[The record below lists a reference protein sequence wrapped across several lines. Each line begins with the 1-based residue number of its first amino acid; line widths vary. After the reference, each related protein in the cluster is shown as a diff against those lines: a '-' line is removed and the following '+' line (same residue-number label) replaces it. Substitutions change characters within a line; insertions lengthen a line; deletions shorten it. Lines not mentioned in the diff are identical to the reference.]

1 MYHHGVK
8 VNEPLNGARPIKGVA
23 TAIIGIV
30 ATAVAVGAPAI
41 AALNAAFPL
50 NKPVLVTDVR
60 SAIGNAG
67 TGGTLVKALTAIA
80 DQTSPIVIVVRVDA
94 GANAAATETN
104 VIGGNVA
111 GVYTGL
117 QALLAAETETGVRPR
132 ILGCP
137 GLDTPLVTTAM
148 VIVAKRLRGF
158 AYASVPAADVAA
170 AILYRGNYSARELML
185 IWPDFSGGFT
195 GDAVARALG
204 LRARID
210 EEIGWH
216 KTLSNVAVDG
226 VTGLTKNVFFDLTDS
241 SNDAGLLNENDVTT
255 LVRMN
260 GFRFWGSRT
269 CSDEPLFQFESAVR
283 TSQALQDSISYGIA
297 WAVDKPI
304 TTGLIRDII
313 ETINAEFRSLVAQGR
328 VIGANAWF
336 DPALN
341 SATDLAGGKLT
352 IDYDYTPCA
361 PAEAITLNQR
371 ITDRYYDTI
380 GASLQS
386 S

>member
-1 MYHHGVK
+1 MTYHHGIK
-8 VNEPLNGARPIKGVA
+8 VNEPVTGARPIKGVA
-23 TAIIGIV
+23 TAVIGLV
-30 ATAVAVGAPAI
+30 ATAIGVGAPEI
-41 AALNAAFPL
+41 AALDAAFPL

-60 SAIGNAG
+60 TSIGVAG
-67 TGGTLVKALTAIA
+67 TNGTLKKALTAIA
-80 DQTSPIVIVVRVDA
+80 DQTSPIIIVVRVA
-94 GANAAATETN
+94 PGANVAATNTN
-104 VIGGNVA
+104 VIGTTID

-117 QALLAAETETGVRPR
+117 QALLAAETETGIRPR
-132 ILGCP
+132 IIGCP
-137 GLDTPLVTTAM
+137 GLDTPEVTAAM
-148 VIVAKRLRGF
+148 AIIAKRLRGF
-158 AYASVPAADVAA
+158 AYAGVTAANVADV
-170 AILYRGNYSARELML
+170 LTYRANYAARELML
-185 IWPDFSGGFT
+185 IWPEFSGGFV

-226 VTGLTKNVFFDLTDS
+226 VTGLSKNVFFDLTDS
-241 SNDAGLLNENDVTT
+241 TNDAGLLNAGDVTT

-269 CSDEPLFQFESAVR
+269 CSDEPKFAFESAVR
-283 TSQALQDSISYGIA
+283 TAQALQDSIAYGIA

-304 TTGLIRDII
+304 TAGLVRDIL
-313 ETINAEFRSLVAQGR
+313 ETINSEFRSLVAQGR
-328 VIGANAWF
+328 VIGATAWF

-361 PAEAITLNQR
+361 PAEQITLNQR
-371 ITDRYYDTI
+371 ITDRYYATL
-380 GASLQS
+380 GASL
-386 S
+386 